1 MKIKVGDR
9 APDFSLQ
16 SHLDE
21 EVTLSEYQGK
31 TTVLVFFPQAFTP
44 V

>member
-1 MKIKVGDR
+1 MKLKVGDQ
-9 APDFSLQ
+9 APDFTLP
-16 SHLDE
+16 SHLE
-21 EVTLSEYQGK
+21 KEVTLSDFRGK